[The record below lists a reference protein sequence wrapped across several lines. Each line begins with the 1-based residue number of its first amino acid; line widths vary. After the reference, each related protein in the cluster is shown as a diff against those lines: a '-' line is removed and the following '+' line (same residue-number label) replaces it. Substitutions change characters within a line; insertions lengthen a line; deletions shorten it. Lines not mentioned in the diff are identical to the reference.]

1 MTQAS
6 RGYLRRQRLERH
18 APDRRAG
25 MFYRAASDNPLVTGG
40 VSLDSL
46 EASAVAAVRLG
57 YKVAEAQIERTTRLA
72 QRIRDAGDRAAGPG
86 SDRKALDATEQIVFK
101 TILAG
106 LSWLEGLAAEGG
118 NPIQRLAATQFP
130 LIGAALGL
138 FQPDRAAA
146 PVSSTDQRSTAD
158 RSVGASDRPAPTGAR
173 LRQLPLQVRHQSPA
187 GSKTLG
193 RAVRIV
199 DWHLSADAGTSYR
212 VMFYRN
218 GSNHV
223 VTGALS
229 TPQSGV
235 PVLTVRTSRSTPSGV
250 YRAAICDDASIQIGY
265 VEIEV

>member
-1 MTQAS
+1 
-6 RGYLRRQRLERH
+6 LRRQRLERH
-18 APDRRAG
+18 APNRQVG
-25 MFYRAASDNPLVTGG
+25 TFYRSASGNPRVIGG
-40 VSLDSL
+40 VSLDSV

-72 QRIRDAGDRAAGPG
+72 QRLRDAGDRAAGPE

-101 TILAG
+101 AILAG

-118 NPIQRLAATQFP
+118 NPIKRLAATEFR

-138 FQPDRAAA
+138 LEPDRAAA
-146 PVSSTDQRSTAD
+146 PASSADQPSTGD
-158 RSVGASDRPAPTGAR
+158 RSAASDRPARTGAKPR
-173 LRQLPLQVRHQSPA
+173 PLPLRVRHQSPA
-187 GSKTLG
+187 GAKTLG

-199 DWHLSADAGTSYR
+199 DWQLSAPAGASYR

-223 VTGALS
+223 VKGSLS
-229 TPQSGV
+229 TPQTGA
-235 PVLTVRTSRSTPSGV
+235 PVLTVRTSRATPSGV
-250 YRAAICDDASIQIGY
+250 YRAAICNDASIQIGY